1 MARPHPGNEIISTAA
16 IIPSGLRYLW
26 AAAAILFSLLLLA
39 AALAV
44 PFFFES
50 PSMWYKFGAGK
61 VSLLTGKMLGMA
73 TGLLLLFQLPLAGRL
88 KVLDRIFSMPGLLRQ
103 HRVHAWAI
111 AMMAL
116 MHPACVLLSE
126 GSIVVPLEMRY
137 WPEWVGVVLLAIVLM
152 QFGCSRWRRSLGLAF
167 HIWAPFHRITGLL
180 IATLLI
186 VHVLNVS
193 ETFTHEGQPRLA
205 VFIAAG
211 LFSMVWIWVRTSWLR
226 SRRRPWVV
234 SQVERTGA
242 DCTRV
247 DLEPS
252 TPFPLAY
259 APGQFAIAS
268 FRSAHISP
276 EPHPFT
282 FSSTPSR
289 PEMLQ
294 FTIRACGDWTR
305 EVQSLQPAD
314 RVFLQGPFG
323 RTGHLFLKPDRELI
337 MIAGG
342 IGITPMLSMLRFMAD
357 NGDSRPTTLIWSN
370 RSKKHVVFADE
381 MDFLADRLTGLR
393 YIPIFTRSTEQ
404 GIRTARLNR
413 TSLGLF
419 LEGCGRGSAIFLCG
433 PPPMMTRMKADLKML
448 GFPRRSIFTEIFG
461 F

>member
-1 MARPHPGNEIISTAA
+1 
-16 IIPSGLRYLW
+16 LR
-26 AAAAILFSLLLLA
+26 
-39 AALAV
+39 
-44 PFFFES
+44 
-50 PSMWYKFGAGK
+50 
-61 VSLLTGKMLGMA
+61 TGKLLGLA

-88 KVLDRIFSMPGLLRQ
+88 KVFDRIFSIPGLIRQ
-103 HRVHAWAI
+103 HRMHAWAI

-116 MHPACVLLSE
+116 MHPVCVRLPE
-126 GSIVVPLEMRY
+126 GTLMVPLEMRY
-137 WPEWVGVVLLAIVLM
+137 WPEWAGAGLLTIILM
-152 QFGCSRWRRSLGLAF
+152 QFVCGRWRQSLGLAF
-167 HIWAPFHRITGLL
+167 HIWLRFHRITGLL
-180 IATLLI
+180 IVTLLI

-193 ETFTHEGQPRLA
+193 ETFTHEGPPRLA

-211 LFSMVWIWVRTSWLR
+211 LFSMVWLWVRTSWLR

-234 SQVERTGA
+234 SRVERTGA

-247 DLEPS
+247 DLSPS
-252 TPFPLAY
+252 TSSPLAY
-259 APGQFAIAS
+259 VPGQFAIAS
-268 FRSAHISP
+268 FRSAHVSP

-282 FSSTPSR
+282 LSSAPSR

-294 FTIRACGDWTR
+294 FTIRECGDWTR
-305 EVQSLQPAD
+305 EVQNLQPAD

-323 RTGHLFLKPDRELI
+323 RFGHLFLKPDRELI

-357 NGDSRPTTLIWSN
+357 HGDSRPVTLLWSN

-381 MDFLADRLTGLR
+381 MDSLADRLTGLR
-393 YIPIFTRSTEQ
+393 YIPIFTRTTDK

-413 TSLGLF
+413 TSLEIF

-448 GFPRRSIFTEIFG
+448 GFPRRSLFTEIFG